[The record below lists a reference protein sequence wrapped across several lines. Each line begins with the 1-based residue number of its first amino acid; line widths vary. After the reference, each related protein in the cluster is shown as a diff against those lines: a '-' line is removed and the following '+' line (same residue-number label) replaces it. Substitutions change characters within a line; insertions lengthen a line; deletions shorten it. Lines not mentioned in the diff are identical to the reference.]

1 MQASCAIK
9 LPCSES
15 RHNGHR
21 HTLDLYQISVRYI
34 SFVHRK
40 LTRYDSWYCEHFR
53 PRLATFLSRRGKK
66 KKKHTPNCL
75 MNQLAPSLEQDLACS
90 IWNLLRKS
98 WNSLPKPCNLSAF
111 LQNPAI
117 WQKLERAKSK
127 YSKSTDWSWK
137 RRQTIFQNVINYSP
151 SYTALRSRRLE
162 RSITPPWKS
171 PLSHTDKSG
180 SHIHPRLGFLCHSLP
195 PPPWSH
201 PTGSPLYSLSFLTQY
216 ILSSMYVADESEL
229 RMLCFPTRA
238 RTWF

>member
-1 MQASCAIK
+1 
-9 LPCSES
+9 
-15 RHNGHR
+15 
-21 HTLDLYQISVRYI
+21 
-34 SFVHRK
+34 
-40 LTRYDSWYCEHFR
+40 
-53 PRLATFLSRRGKK
+53 
-66 KKKHTPNCL
+66 